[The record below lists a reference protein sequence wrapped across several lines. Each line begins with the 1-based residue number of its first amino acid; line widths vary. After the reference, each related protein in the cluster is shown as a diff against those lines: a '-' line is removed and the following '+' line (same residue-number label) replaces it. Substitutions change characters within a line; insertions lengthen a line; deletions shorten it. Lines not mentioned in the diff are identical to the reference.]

1 MKDNISQKVELK
13 FFLFMIT
20 VFFLIPILVIQ
31 IPGIEKIGE
40 TILRPF
46 DFILNY
52 E

>member
-1 MKDNISQKVELK
+1 MKGNISQKIELK
-13 FFLFMIT
+13 FFLVMIT
-20 VFFLIPILVIQ
+20 VFFVFPILIIQ

>member
-1 MKDNISQKVELK
+1 MKNNISQKVELK
-13 FFLFMIT
+13 FFLVMIT
-20 VFFLIPILVIQ
+20 VFFVFPILVIQ

>member
-13 FFLFMIT
+13 FFLVMIT
-20 VFFLIPILVIQ
+20 VFFIFPILIIQ

>member
-1 MKDNISQKVELK
+1 MKNNISKKVELK
-13 FFLFMIT
+13 FFLVMIT
-20 VFFLIPILVIQ
+20 VFFVFPILVIQ

>member
-1 MKDNISQKVELK
+1 MKDITSQKVELK
-13 FFLFMIT
+13 FFLVMIT
-20 VFFLIPILVIQ
+20 VFFVFPILVIQ

>member
-1 MKDNISQKVELK
+1 MKDNISHKVELK
-13 FFLFMIT
+13 FFLVMIT
-20 VFFLIPILVIQ
+20 VFFIFPILIIQ